1 MDFSEFRHTIE
12 HYLVKA
18 NPNFDLSSLDLNNV
32 FEAYVSDVT
41 PREYIASMKKS
52 INESVAVSDQYE
64 KYYNRTV
71 SLIKKSGY
79 TIQSMPRE
87 LDEDISD
94 FYDNGYTT
102 AECANYLLEKI
113 EKNTV
118 KLKEPTTIRNVELKN
133 KLLRLMHDV
142 ENAGLVGID
151 THYNDIYA
159 VIKIKLFDVRNEI
172 STDIKSYIN
181 ELHRYFKPYVNQ
193 NVDNN
198 ARLEIIGYSINQRSV
213 YCTVKLKVDI
223 IETEDGKPVFS
234 ANETKNIIEFYIK
247 IFRMFAEQYSN
258 MI

>member
-142 ENAGLVGID
+142 EQ
-151 THYNDIYA
+151 
-159 VIKIKLFDVRNEI
+159 KLENGELGRNEHAADKI
-172 STDIKSYIN
+172 MS
-181 ELHRYFKPYVNQ
+181 ELGVVLDDSFIPAEMLDPDLLAYMMENSDH
-193 NVDNN
+193 
-198 ARLEIIGYSINQRSV
+198 
-213 YCTVKLKVDI
+213 
-223 IETEDGKPVFS
+223 
-234 ANETKNIIEFYIK
+234 NIVLF
-247 IFRMFAEQYSN
+247 IFNY
-258 MI
+258 